1 MLAHV
6 NNLIL
11 EFASKVQYILN
22 KEILAIKIL
31 MSWAPVTFIERKI
44 SRIIYICIFRNLIN
58 VGLLNTNVYN
68 PTCCVT

>member
-44 SRIIYICIFRNLIN
+44 SRKIYICIFRNLIN